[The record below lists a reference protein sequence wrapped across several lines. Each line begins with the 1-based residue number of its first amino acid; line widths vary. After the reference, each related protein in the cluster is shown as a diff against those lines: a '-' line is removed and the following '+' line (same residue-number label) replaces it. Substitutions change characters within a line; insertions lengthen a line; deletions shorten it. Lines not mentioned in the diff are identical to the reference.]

1 MTLLKNKSIATFFD
15 KIHTTNKSIFKAP
28 YIASKIGKKCQFKM
42 CCFIKPLNPFALNLH
57 SIFSQKILAL
67 EPCQTASLV
76 FCFYKISEHFTK
88 QRPVTHSTFFF
99 CNHKVFVFWVNFIYE
114 RLTDILDLILLVDLG
129 CIK

>member
-1 MTLLKNKSIATFFD
+1 MTLLKNKSIATFL
-15 KIHTTNKSIFKAP
+15 TKSILQTNQSSKP
-28 YIASKIGKKCQFKM
+28 LTYIASDIEKKCRFKM

-88 QRPVTHSTFFF
+88 QRPVTMVVSKNKEFLFFYFLKFF
-99 CNHKVFVFWVNFIYE
+99 CFFAKNWDQKKSENS
-114 RLTDILDLILLVDLG
+114 
-129 CIK
+129 

>member
-1 MTLLKNKSIATFFD
+1 MTLLKNKSIATFL
-15 KIHTTNKSIFKAP
+15 TKSILQTNQSSKP
-28 YIASKIGKKCQFKM
+28 LTYIASKIGKKCQFEM

-67 EPCQTASLV
+67 EQCQTASLV

-99 CNHKVFVFWVNFIYE
+99 CNHKVFVF
-114 RLTDILDLILLVDLG
+114 
-129 CIK
+129 